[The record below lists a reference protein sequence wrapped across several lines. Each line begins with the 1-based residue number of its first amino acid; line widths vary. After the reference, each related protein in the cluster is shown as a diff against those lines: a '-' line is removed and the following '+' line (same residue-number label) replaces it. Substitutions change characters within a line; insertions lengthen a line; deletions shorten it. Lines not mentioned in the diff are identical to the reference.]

1 MHAPAPGSG
10 FARQRM
16 SSQRATK
23 SYPRR
28 PAARILHEHTPYTK
42 IRAYGAA
49 RCRLNEK
56 WWAAA
61 AMNHWQV
68 QLQPIEW
75 EPHVLASAHLSRRFV
90 SRLPPHSL
98 FFSLLAVIF
107 LTWLCSL
114 PALLAL

>member
-61 AMNHWQV
+61 ATNHWQA
-68 QLQPIEW
+68 QLQPIE
-75 EPHVLASAHLSRRFV
+75 
-90 SRLPPHSL
+90 
-98 FFSLLAVIF
+98 
-107 LTWLCSL
+107 
-114 PALLAL
+114 